1 MQGFLCQSTKFTK
14 KCAKIKLEHYKFQ
27 QAITLQIL
35 VRFKMFW
42 NQNGEISAYEVSWI
56 LLTVRYIALD
66 RLTWNDPRTRVG
78 CKRYKW
84 SIAYAFFERFE
95 SYGVLFQA

>member
-35 VRFKMFW
+35 VRFKKI
-42 NQNGEISAYEVSWI
+42 QNVLKSEWWD
-56 LLTVRYIALD
+56 LCL
-66 RLTWNDPRTRVG
+66 
-78 CKRYKW
+78 W
-84 SIAYAFFERFE
+84 SFMDFTHGQIYSSGSPDMEWPTH
-95 SYGVLFQA
+95 